1 MLNSRRLA
9 PLFDV
14 CVEIANEVADDT
26 GFVPVRR
33 LLERFHTELR
43 FRPLLVEGMIG
54 STHLAGEHTPQWTVL
69 IDSER
74 YPNFER
80 LIVQESIAEPL
91 PSRFRFTVAHEL
103 AHSLAF
109 RTGEFGVTL
118 ETASD
123 ERESKA
129 SFVRAIE
136 EEADSL
142 APLLLC
148 AERVITTQLQ
158 QLTGPLEISLLA
170 SLRRQSGMSQEVL
183 LNRLALS
190 RVMNRSGLWQRP
202 HLREFGIAIGVW
214 DSSGTV
220 TLRRWPLFLNFNRL
234 TPKGFLLA
242 RERDR
247 VPISVAF
254 GAESIAATHN
264 ASEITVTSTAGTPA
278 LPDAEQVIL
287 EISAEDTHRVGDSP
301 FLILVRNRQIRRE
314 VEEFERIR
322 ATRTPRPRPST

>member
-9 PLFDV
+9 PLFHV
-14 CVEIANEVADDT
+14 CVDIANEVADDS

-43 FRPLLVEGMIG
+43 FRPLLVEAMIG
-54 STHLAGEHTPQWTVL
+54 STQLTGDLAPRWTVF

-74 YPNFER
+74 YPNFEQSILR
-80 LIVQESIAEPL
+80 ESIAEPL
-91 PSRFRFTVAHEL
+91 PPRFRFTVAHEL

-109 RTGEFGVTL
+109 RTGEFGVVL
-118 ETASD
+118 EVASE

-129 SFVRAIE
+129 AFVRAIE

-148 AERVITTQLQ
+148 AERVITDQLK
-158 QLTGPLEISLLA
+158 QLTAPLDMGLL
-170 SLRRQSGMSQEVL
+170 SKLRRQSGMSAESL

-190 RVMNRSGLWQRP
+190 RALDRAGVWQRP
-202 HLREFGIAIGVW
+202 HLREFGLAIGIW
-214 DSSGTV
+214 DSSGTA
-220 TLRRWPLFLNFNRL
+220 TLRRWPLFLNFSRL

-247 VPISVAF
+247 VPISIAF
-254 GAESIAATHN
+254 GAESVAVTPN
-264 ASEITVTSTAGTPA
+264 GSEITVTSKAGTPA
-278 LPDAEQVIL
+278 LPDAEQITL
-287 EISAEDTHRVGDSP
+287 EISTEDIQRAGGSP

-322 ATRTPRPRPST
+322 AARVRR